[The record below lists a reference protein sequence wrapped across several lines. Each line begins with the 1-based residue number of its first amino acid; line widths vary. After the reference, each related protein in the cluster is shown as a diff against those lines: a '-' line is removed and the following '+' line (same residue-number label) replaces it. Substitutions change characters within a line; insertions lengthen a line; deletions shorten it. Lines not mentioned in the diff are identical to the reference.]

1 MRQLVLLL
9 VNARSRVGGYNAG
22 GGYRTTWLAV
32 PVQRPNWSNVIR
44 HRSSPALMSR
54 SEKVRRPLQRP
65 VQLPL
70 TSEVQH
76 GNLIVFRTGPGR
88 LEYRC
93 QSCTADIVVRGAYQ
107 GMRRSK
113 SPTLVKRYTRL
124 TSTFADFS
132 CIRFTHL
139 RLLRRTPF

>member
-65 VQLPL
+65 VQLPRSAV
-70 TSEVQH
+70 TQFAHDRNVDREDTASSSQAK
-76 GNLIVFRTGPGR
+76 TAGR
-88 LEYRC
+88 LKLLWRKSIDC
-93 QSCTADIVVRGAYQ
+93 CNNSAG
-107 GMRRSK
+107 K
-113 SPTLVKRYTRL
+113 SPI
-124 TSTFADFS
+124 FWHFS
-132 CIRFTHL
+132 QSIL
-139 RLLRRTPF
+139 